1 MDDSEYSQSPH
12 YDSRTRFFG
21 PTNDSE
27 YSRLRRGHEDEYQGE
42 ESRADSYEDNK
53 SNDETEDSQ
62 GSFTSTI
69 PQPAMTRYFQHE
81 EILGKG
87 LCLVGFNRQ
96 RQLRVNANRNLN
108 RFKSFF
114 GVGPKVLSNLFNDL
128 REKNDSFCLTS
139 GLMVMDW
146 LKSYDRQHQ
155 MTGRW
160 SLCEETIG
168 PKLRL
173 YAQWIQSLKSKK
185 IRFKGFNNDDVF
197 WISVD
202 GVHFET
208 EEFRLDPSKK
218 YFSHKKN
225 SAGLVS

>member
-1 MDDSEYSQSPH
+1 M
-12 YDSRTRFFG
+12 
-21 PTNDSE
+21 
-27 YSRLRRGHEDEYQGE
+27 
-42 ESRADSYEDNK
+42 
-53 SNDETEDSQ
+53 
-62 GSFTSTI
+62 
-69 PQPAMTRYFQHE
+69 
-81 EILGKG
+81 
-87 LCLVGFNRQ
+87 
-96 RQLRVNANRNLN
+96 
-108 RFKSFF
+108 
-114 GVGPKVLSNLFNDL
+114 
-128 REKNDSFCLTS
+128 
-139 GLMVMDW
+139 
-146 LKSYDRQHQ
+146 
-155 MTGRW
+155 
-160 SLCEETIG
+160 CEETIG